1 MARARVV
8 PKQGFAASSDGF
20 AKNQL
25 ASALDQT
32 RREVNTQ
39 PFASGL
45 WLRGIEIAA
54 MSTKQTQHNLG
65 HTPSGYILTK
75 QLGAGGVYQFA
86 ADSESITFAN
96 PSAGTVTVDAWVF

>member
-8 PKQGFAASSDGF
+8 PKQGFSESSDSY
-20 AKNQL
+20 AKQQL

-45 WLRGIEIAA
+45 WIRGVLIGAT
-54 MSTKQTQHNLG
+54 STKQVQHNLG
-65 HTPSGYILTK
+65 HVPSGYIITK
-75 QLGAGGVYQFA
+75 SLNGDGVYQTA
-86 ADSESITFAN
+86 ADADTITFRN
-96 PSAGTVTVDAWVF
+96 PTASAVTIDVWLF